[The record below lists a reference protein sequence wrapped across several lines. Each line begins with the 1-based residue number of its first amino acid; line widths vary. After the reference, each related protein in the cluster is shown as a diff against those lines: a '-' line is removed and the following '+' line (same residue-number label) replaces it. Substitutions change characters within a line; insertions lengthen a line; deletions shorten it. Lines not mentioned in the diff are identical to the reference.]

1 MKKLL
6 SIVLCLILVLPCFSF
21 IVVADQV
28 TVISGNATI
37 SCSGADT
44 LSLGNNK
51 YSAGAS
57 FDFTVTITVTGC
69 ERSGSAILLNNKKIA
84 DLADGENV
92 ITLNTSSLVEND
104 NEIKI
109 FLGHGGGTY
118 TESLVYGTYNLD
130 DISVTSVEFSG
141 INASTPKKLNLYMP
155 IEGASGTEI
164 KTSSYVTPIAVGDG
178 WFAETN
184 LGGSTPNVPVAVG
197 FVFEIPDAD
206 NIFAVDTTK
215 IPDGKYTA
223 EFTASGNKV
232 ETRNY
237 IVDNTAPEI
246 SFSVENGSTVSQLDT
261 IECKI
266 DDATAVD
273 YELKVDGRIA
283 RKIDVPKLTIGSHTA
298 FVTAVDEAGNTTS
311 KVLLFNVSN
320 DAYTAEIKDNKL
332 TVKTNG
338 TASLYS
344 GSLLK
349 EIYMYENRLGA
360 AGQDYLRNSD
370 EVLVSFND
378 KAELV
383 TSAIGNSLPY
393 QSFVINTAEAKDET
407 AVVSYTGE
415 TGNGSDIVL
424 KAWNYKESRWDEIA
438 SVESGKSV
446 SVEVALEQYSKNG
459 KMRVNAYP
467 DIVYNGSDTIL
478 WNSDTQYYSRYE
490 ALNEL
495 YFKIN
500 EYAVDNYNDGNIGY
514 CVHTGDLIDQA
525 HMGDTIAHA
534 EYKVADKAQDILDK
548 ANVPN
553 GVVSG
558 NHDIKHDT
566 ADYSYYYNYFGEDRY
581 EDFDWYGG
589 SLNNN
594 MHHYDL
600 VSIGAYDFVFMYIG
614 NYKEIEADTLA
625 WANAVCEAY
634 PTRNVVICT
643 HEYILP
649 SGAYSGDR
657 AEIFWNEVIVPNEN
671 VVMVLCGHNDGV
683 CDQLHQVGDSDR
695 YVLEVLADYQ
705 FADLGDGGNGITYVE
720 NNCTLDGEGFIR
732 LMTFSEAGQ
741 VVSNTYSPAADM
753 YNYYPSYSDSFV
765 YDIELIP
772 ASRSICTKEFNV
784 LTNIDSIKS
793 IGKEEIDL
801 SDCEA
806 CYVSIVDGDNA
817 YNSKV
822 FVLDEYESNYEI
834 PKVEEFKPEEP
845 ERISIGGYENVNEN
859 FRFGEENKRPDSSYV
874 TVGLDLLDCKS
885 LTRTSGSKSYSAKI
899 GDDGSITINHKAG
912 DAGEN
917 WITLANYIQGGN
929 IDVSEYDRIYF
940 GVTANE
946 SIKWNIYVN
955 FAGKEI
961 NFSQNKE
968 IATMFG
974 YVNQTPSDITGTWNG
989 YIDLSDILSGKQT
1002 VKSIYLVSATPDA
1015 TVKFDYLFLGKS
1027 TGGKVKFV
1035 TSDTIASA
1043 TEAKIGDKI
1052 DLPASPYKFGYSF
1065 DGWYTA
1071 KEGGEKLENSIVV
1084 KEGVTEVYACFSP
1097 LNKAK
1102 REVKIYNEEA
1112 ELKQL
1117 DNNEQPTDS
1126 RWYFVIA
1133 SVVFLL
1139 VAVIVLVVK
1148 ILNSKKKTDNN

>member
-1 MKKLL
+1 MMKKLL
-6 SIVLCLILVLPCFSF
+6 SVILCLLFILPCFSF
-21 IVVADQV
+21 V
-28 TVISGNATI
+28 TIAEDVSVISGNTTI
-37 SCSGADT
+37 SCVDADK
-44 LSLGNNK
+44 LSLGENV
-51 YSAGAS
+51 YTAGAD
-57 FDFTVTITVTGC
+57 FDFSVSITVSGC
-69 ERSGSAILLNNKKIA
+69 ERAYSVIMLNDKKIA
-84 DLADGENV
+84 DLVDGENV
-92 ITLNTSSLVEND
+92 ITLNTSSLAED
-104 NEIKI
+104 ENEIKI
-109 FLGHGGGTY
+109 FLGHGSGTY
-118 TESLVYGTYNLD
+118 KETMAYGTYNLD

-141 INASTPKKLNLYMP
+141 IGTTVPESVNLYMP
-155 IEGASGTEI
+155 IEASAGTTV
-164 KTSSYVTPIAVGDG
+164 KSSNYITPITVGDG

-197 FVFEIPDAD
+197 FVFCNPKSEG
-206 NIFAVDTTK
+206 IFSVDTTK
-215 IPDGKYTA
+215 LADGKYTGV
-223 EFTASGNKV
+223 FTSGDKTV
-232 ETRNY
+232 EKRDY
-237 IVDNTAPEI
+237 IIDNTAPAI
-246 SFSVENGSTVSQLDT
+246 SFSVANGATVSQLDT
-261 IECKI
+261 IEFKI
-266 DDATAVD
+266 EDATAVD
-273 YELKVDGRIA
+273 VELKVDGKIA
-283 RKIDVPKLTIGSHTA
+283 NKINIPKLDIGSHTA
-298 FVTAVDEAGNTTS
+298 FVTAVDKAGNPSS

-320 DAYTAEIKDNKL
+320 DAFSAEIKDNKL

-338 TASLYS
+338 EASLYS
-344 GSLLK
+344 GELLK
-349 EIYMYENRLGA
+349 EIYMYENRLGSV
-360 AGQDYLRNSD
+360 GQDYLRNSD

-378 KAELV
+378 KAKLV

-393 QSFVINTAEAKDET
+393 QSFVINTETAEDET

-424 KAWNYKESRWDEIA
+424 KAWNYKDERWDEIA
-438 SVESGKSV
+438 SVQSGKSV
-446 SVEVALEQYSKNG
+446 SVEVALSQYSKNG

-500 EYAVDNYNDGNIGY
+500 EYAVDNYNEGNIGY

-525 HMGDTIAHA
+525 HMGDAIANS
-534 EYKVADKAQDILDK
+534 EYKVADKAQDILDS

-558 NHDIKHDT
+558 NHDIKHDV
-566 ADYSYYYNYFGEDRY
+566 ADYSYYYRYFGEDRY

-600 VSIGAYDFVFMYIG
+600 VSIGAYDFVFLYIG
-614 NYKEIEADTLA
+614 NYKEIEDDTLA
-625 WANAVCEAY
+625 WANAVCQAY

-671 VVMVLCGHNDGV
+671 VIMVLCGHNDGV

-741 VVSNTYSPAADM
+741 VISNTYSPAADM

-765 YDIELIP
+765 YDIDMIP
-772 ASRSICTKEFNV
+772 ASRSICTKKFNV
-784 LTNIDSIKS
+784 LTNIDSIKT

-806 CYVSIVDGDNA
+806 CYVSIVDGDNS
-817 YNSKV
+817 YNSKI

-834 PKVEEFKPEEP
+834 PKVDEYIPEEP

-859 FRFGEENKRPDSSYV
+859 FRFGEVNKRPDSSYV
-874 TVGLDLLDCKS
+874 EVGLDLLTCKS
-885 LTRTSGSKSYSAKI
+885 LTRTSGSTSYSAKI
-899 GDDGSITINHKAG
+899 GDDGSITINHQAG
-912 DAGEN
+912 SGGEN

-946 SIKWNIYVN
+946 SVKWNIYVN
-955 FAGKEI
+955 FSGKEI
-961 NFSQNKE
+961 NFSQNKD

-989 YIDLSDILSGKQT
+989 YIDLSDIITGNQT

-1027 TGGKVKFV
+1027 TGGKVRFI
-1035 TSDTIASA
+1035 TSDTIVSAS
-1043 TEAKIGDKI
+1043 EAKIGDKI
-1052 DLPASPYKFGYSF
+1052 NLPDAPYKFGYSF

-1071 KEGGEKLENSIVV
+1071 KEGGEKVENAIVV
-1084 KEGVTEVYACFSP
+1084 KEGVTEVFARFSP
-1097 LNKAK
+1097 VNKAK
-1102 REVKIYNEEA
+1102 REIKTYNEEV
-1112 ELKQL
+1112 ELEQIS
-1117 DNNEQPTDS
+1117 DN
-1126 RWYFVIA
+1126 RWYFVIG
-1133 SVVFLL
+1133 SLVFLFIA
-1139 VAVIVLVVK
+1139 VAVLLIK
-1148 ILNSKKKTDNN
+1148 IISSKKKTDDI